1 MANKKTIDAN
11 VRKLANRG
19 RRSIGLT
26 LPMDLVKELKWK
38 AGQKVVVKVER
49 GRIVIG
55 GWKK

>member
-1 MANKKTIDAN
+1 
-11 VRKLANRG
+11 
-19 RRSIGLT
+19 
-26 LPMDLVKELKWK
+26 MDLVKELKWK